1 MQEIEQKAHGS
12 KNAADGIT
20 KAKVTVCV
28 MENKSVMQDTFVG

>member
-1 MQEIEQKAHGS
+1 MQEIEQKDQGA

-28 MENKSVMQDTFVG
+28 MENRSGMQDTFVS

>member
-1 MQEIEQKAHGS
+1 MQEIEQKDQGS

-28 MENKSVMQDTFVG
+28 MKNKSVMPQALVG